1 MNKKQMIIFTVAV
14 ILLCAILF
22 MERLTGPLVHVLCGV
37 LLCICSIKHILFKIV
52 RIKHMQP
59 MVKLTDEVILVSLIT
74 VAVSGMLMHPFNSA
88 LWIAI
93 IHKLS
98 GMIFFLGVIMHIV
111 QHYKLGEK

>member
-1 MNKKQMIIFTVAV
+1 MNKKQMIIFSTAV
-14 ILLCAILF
+14 ILLCVILF

-52 RIKHMQP
+52 RIKHMP
-59 MVKLTDEVILVSLIT
+59 SMVKLTDEIILVSLVI
-74 VAVSGMLMHPFNSA
+74 VAVSGMLMHPLSGAFWLA
-88 LWIAI
+88 L

-98 GMIFFLGVIMHIV
+98 GMVFFLGVIMHIV